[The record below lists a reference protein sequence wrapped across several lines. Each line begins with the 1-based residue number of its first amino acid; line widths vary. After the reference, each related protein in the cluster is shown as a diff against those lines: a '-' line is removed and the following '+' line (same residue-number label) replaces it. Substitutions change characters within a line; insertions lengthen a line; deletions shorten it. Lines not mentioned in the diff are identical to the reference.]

1 MLMRPIEAETS
12 ETLTFK
18 KEKHK
23 MANTLLNLNGV
34 QFIETDTTL
43 ISKDP
48 ISYKNIGGRI
58 EKAYNHFNI
67 HDAIRHCNEF
77 SKLQNLEPA
86 YWTYLSDDSTSIR
99 IMLNTRANGFRL
111 TTLEEEHALP
121 SSQVFYSTN
130 EKEKTLWQ
138 VNVISHGSRY
148 ELLTGVVSRR
158 WSTPRFG
165 LLDGRLGE
173 RVNEIIPNFGF
184 RIVRKK

>member
-1 MLMRPIEAETS
+1 
-12 ETLTFK
+12 
-18 KEKHK
+18 
-23 MANTLLNLNGV
+23 MANTLLNLDGV
-34 QFIETDTTL
+34 EFIETDTTL

-48 ISYKNIGGRI
+48 LTCTNVGAIVKFERAAGC
-58 EKAYNHFNI
+58 FDI
-67 HDAIRHCNEF
+67 HSAIRHCNEF

-86 YWTYLSDDSTSIR
+86 YWTYVSDNTIR
-99 IMLNTRANGFRL
+99 IMLKPLASGYRL

-173 RVNEIIPNFGF
+173 RIDEIAPKFGF